1 MEARG
6 PNRPNFAQSLNIL
19 AVLYMAQD
27 RYAEAEPLLK
37 RSLAA
42 FEKALGPNHPEAA
55 NVRNNLAALYRDQGR
70 YTDAEAPFR

>member
-1 MEARG
+1 LEARG

-27 RYAEAEPLLK
+27 RYAEAEPLLN

-42 FEKALGPNHPEAA
+42 FEKALGRTIRKQRMRGTTWQPPRLCYWSTARLNS
-55 NVRNNLAALYRDQGR
+55 RL
-70 YTDAEAPFR
+70 